1 MRGRENKRIGKIGEE
16 MAARFLKERG
26 CDILGRNVRT
36 PFGEIDLVARK
47 DGIAIFVEVKTRS
60 SPSLGP
66 PYLSITWL
74 KKKHLVRNA
83 LWYLKR
89 YGLSGTDWRI
99 DVASIKLNARL
110 GPESIE
116 LIENA
121 VEDNG

>member
-1 MRGRENKRIGKIGEE
+1 MQGRENKRIGEIGEE

-47 DGIAIFVEVKTRS
+47 DGITIFVEVKTRS

-89 YGLSGTDWRI
+89 YGLSGADWRI
-99 DVASIKLNARL
+99 DVASVKLNARL

-121 VEDNG
+121 VEDNE